1 MSDIIDML
9 ERDNPEIILNSG
21 CDIICEA
28 CPNNIGG
35 ECKDCIKVERID
47 YNCLSELKLF
57 NGSIINWSDL
67 KRLANKSIIEKNKLD
82 KVCGSCMWK
91 QYCK

>member
-1 MSDIIDML
+1 MSNIINML

-35 ECKDCIKVERID
+35 ECKDCGKVKRID
-47 YNCLSELKLF
+47 YNCLSEF
-57 NGSIINWSDL
+57 NLVDGSIIKWSEL

-82 KVCGSCMWK
+82 EVCGSCIWK
-91 QYCK
+91 RYCK

>member
-35 ECKDCIKVERID
+35 KCRDCIKVERID
-47 YNCLSELKLF
+47 YNCLSELKLL